1 MRAPRAERRKLRQ
14 YERALLKMSEIER
27 ACLLGVAV
35 EDLSYEA
42 VAAKLGL
49 TVEEVEDHLTG
60 ALRIIGEIKACDE
73 RRKCCFWR

>member
-14 YERALLKMSEIER
+14 YERALLKMSESER
-27 ACLLGVAV
+27 TCLLGVAV
-35 EDLSYEA
+35 DDLSYEA

-60 ALRIIGEIKACDE
+60 ALRIIGEIRSPE
-73 RRKCCFWR
+73 EHRKCCFW